1 MRIDVFCHQKNNKKA
16 DSLYMKLSST
26 KSAGVQSVCIPYFK
40 INTLI
45 YCCPRLF
52 EEYLNPQ
59 VRINKMVNDHSV
71 NYHPNLSGLIS
82 RIDPLKFL
90 WIHYRFIS
98 PEYLLSF
105 SQTCISHFCWGK
117 FSNLWCSDHWKMHFW
132 VKKLDPFIV
141 TDAPL
146 AKLSPRFLSS
156 PQVFALPYFVITPP
170 YVTLKSLSLYF

>member
-45 YCCPRLF
+45 YCCPHLF

-59 VRINKMVNDHSV
+59 VRFNKMVNDHSV

-82 RIDPLKFL
+82 QIDPLKFL

-98 PEYLLSF
+98 L
-105 SQTCISHFCWGK
+105 QNICW
-117 FSNLWCSDHWKMHFW
+117 
-132 VKKLDPFIV
+132 V
-141 TDAPL
+141 
-146 AKLSPRFLSS
+146 FLK
-156 PQVFALPYFVITPP
+156 PVYPTFAG
-170 YVTLKSLSLYF
+170 

>member
-1 MRIDVFCHQKNNKKA
+1 
-16 DSLYMKLSST
+16 MKLSST
-26 KSAGVQSVCIPYFK
+26 KSGGVQSVCIPYFK

-82 RIDPLKFL
+82 QIDPLKFL

-98 PEYLLSF
+98 LRIFVEF
-105 SQTCISHFCWGK
+105 
-117 FSNLWCSDHWKMHFW
+117 FSNLY
-132 VKKLDPFIV
+132 I
-141 TDAPL
+141 PL
-146 AKLSPRFLSS
+146 LLGKIFKFMVFRSLENAFLSQKIGS
-156 PQVFALPYFVITPP
+156 IHCYWCPPSKTFPQVLIITPSFCP
-170 YVTLKSLSLYF
+170 TLFCNYPTICHIKIFIFIFLTTLKSFILLPY

>member
-16 DSLYMKLSST
+16 DSLYMKLSLT
-26 KSAGVQSVCIPYFK
+26 KSASVQSVCIPYFK
-40 INTLI
+40 INPLI

-82 RIDPLKFL
+82 PIDPPKFL

-98 PEYLLSF
+98 LQNICWVFLKPVYPTFAGENFQIYGVQITGKCIFESKNWIHSLL
-105 SQTCISHFCWGK
+105 
-117 FSNLWCSDHWKMHFW
+117 MM
-132 VKKLDPFIV
+132 
-141 TDAPL
+141 
-146 AKLSPRFLSS
+146 
-156 PQVFALPYFVITPP
+156 PP
-170 YVTLKSLSLYF
+170 